1 MQNSKFKQFAAWDP
15 LHWDHQRVLQWSNT
29 FGREDFNTIS
39 LSPTEIPD
47 VVSFS
52 SMGIPASFRRHLW
65 INPIASV
72 SGLNALPNDHFQ
84 THALARSDQKL
95 NSGTM
100 FQSVET
106 ISCWVPLNS
115 FRVRLDQRFN
125 SCDSIHVQDFG
136 EFPAHILPMRLCR
149 LVIVPS
155 QECWEKFQMQFMS
168 MHLATASRRVLGK
181 D

>member
-1 MQNSKFKQFAAWDP
+1 
-15 LHWDHQRVLQWSNT
+15 
-29 FGREDFNTIS
+29 
-39 LSPTEIPD
+39 
-47 VVSFS
+47 
-52 SMGIPASFRRHLW
+52 MGIPASFHRHLW

-72 SGLNALPNDHFQ
+72 SGLNAWPNYEDPLQSQFHFQ
-84 THALARSDQKL
+84 IHALARSDQKL

-149 LVIVPS
+149 LTIVPS
-155 QECWEKFQMQFMS
+155 QENWEKFKNAIHTKAFCGGKQLQV
-168 MHLATASRRVLGK
+168 RR
-181 D
+181 